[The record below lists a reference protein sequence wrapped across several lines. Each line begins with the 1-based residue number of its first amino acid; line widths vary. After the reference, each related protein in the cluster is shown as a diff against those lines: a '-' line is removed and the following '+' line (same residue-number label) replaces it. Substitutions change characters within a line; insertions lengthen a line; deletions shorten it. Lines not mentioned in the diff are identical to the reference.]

1 MGGAGTD
8 SPKTGLTSPL
18 SCGIMDVDKLRRD
31 VVKLREQAAEIVAP
45 GFSYY
50 QQELIRRVIKAVLP
64 QFKNQSDIN
73 IAKEIL
79 SKTEWLDE
87 GK

>member
-1 MGGAGTD
+1 
-8 SPKTGLTSPL
+8 
-18 SCGIMDVDKLRRD
+18 MDVDRLRRD
-31 VVKLREQAAEIVAP
+31 VDRLRNQAAEIIAP

-50 QQELIRRVIKAVLP
+50 QQELIRRIIKAVLP
-64 QFKNQSDIN
+64 QFKNQSDIS